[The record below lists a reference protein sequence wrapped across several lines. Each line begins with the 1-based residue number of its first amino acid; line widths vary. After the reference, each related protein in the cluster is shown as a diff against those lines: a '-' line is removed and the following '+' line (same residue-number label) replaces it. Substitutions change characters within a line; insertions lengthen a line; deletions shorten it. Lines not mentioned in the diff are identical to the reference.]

1 MISGIIFD
9 MDGVIF
15 DTEKFYQKYWIKSAE
30 EFGFKMKPE
39 TVLTIRSLTSDLAEK
54 YLKSVF
60 GETFDYFN
68 IRNRRRELM
77 AYDLDDENLPLK
89 TGILSLLQF
98 CNENNIKTAVATAT
112 MLSVAERYLKNSGL
126 IDYFDF
132 VIGGD
137 SIKKGKPFPD
147 TYILAAKA
155 LNLSPKSCIAI
166 EDSPNGILS
175 AFYAGCNPV
184 MIPDLSPPDEM
195 LKPFLK
201 AVVPTLEDIIPLI
214 KKYNY

>member
-15 DTEKFYQKYWIKSAE
+15 DTEKFYQKYWIKSAK
-30 EFGFKMKPE
+30 EFGFEMKPE
-39 TVLTIRSLTSDLAEK
+39 TVLTIRSLTSVLAEK

-60 GETFDYFN
+60 GETFDYFS

-77 AYDLDDENLPLK
+77 TYDLDEENLPLK
-89 TGILSLLQF
+89 TGILSLLKF
-98 CNENNIKTAVATAT
+98 CNENNIKTAVSTAT
-112 MLSVAERYLKNSGL
+112 MQSVAERYLKNSNL
-126 IDYFDF
+126 IDYFDV

-137 SIKKGKPFPD
+137 SIEKGKPFPD
-147 TYILAAKA
+147 IYILASKA
-155 LNLSPKSCIAI
+155 LNLPPESCIAI

-184 MIPDLSPPDEM
+184 MVPDLSQPDEM

-201 AVVPTLEDIIPLI
+201 AVVPTLEDVISLI
-214 KKYNY
+214 KKYND